1 MMRILRSPRGL
12 LLVLLMLLFVSDLSL
27 GATAVKKV
35 AAGIRHFQAG
45 RFDEADRAFVEAEV
59 SDPEN
64 ATIWFDRACALA
76 AAGDAEKARKFFQ
89 QAALSRDTPLE
100 IRCHYNL
107 GCLAAGQAQALLGE
121 DPESAE
127 QAVREQSITQLLQAV
142 GHYRDCLRLDTG
154 HRDAR
159 HNLELI
165 RLYIKHVQSIWE
177 TRDRE
182 KSRQEKN
189 LLQFLAELEQRQTA
203 LWTTTRGLV
212 SEDDSPRRRQH
223 VKNAATEQRKLR
235 EEIDPLQ
242 EKVAKFFESPKEA
255 APTAPNQ
262 PAQAP
267 ATADPRTQAMQLLQQ
282 LASESNRIMNRAALG
297 LESNDFQS
305 AQQHQREVLDRFN
318 QMFMVAA
325 PFSTLLQRATR
336 QQQQLVDVS
345 TAVAGPAPAGAAA
358 ATSSQDSGAEDSGD
372 GDSETE
378 DAEPPAMAGS
388 AQRDDVALAQQ
399 QSRVAEWSRML
410 TLKAQAEIKQVGANK
425 SADASA
431 PVIGPVDPAAPAGSG
446 AEPPAEAAAQAAQQ
460 RAAMQ
465 AALQKAVSLG
475 PDVERHAQA
484 ATTQLEKTNLTG
496 ALPEQRQALELLKEI
511 AESLAQPPD
520 ENSQQQQDP
529 QQGEQDQQGQSKQGE
544 QNQQQGSSP
553 PQDTSQPSQDPARS
567 PQERALS
574 TLRRARERER
584 QHRDLRKQLQRAAA
598 RRVPVDR
605 DW

>member
-1 MMRILRSPRGL
+1 MIRIARSPQGL
-12 LLVLLMLLFVSDLSL
+12 FLVLLVSLFASDLSV

-35 AAGIRHFQAG
+35 ATGIRHFQAG

-59 SDPEN
+59 SAPEN

-76 AAGDAEKARKFFQ
+76 AAGDVEKARKFFQ

-107 GCLAAGQAQALLGE
+107 GCLAAGQAEALLGE

-127 QAVREQSITQLLQAV
+127 QDVREQSITQLLQAV

-242 EKVAKFFESPKEA
+242 EKVAEFFESPEEA
-255 APTAPNQ
+255 APTGPNQ
-262 PAQAP
+262 PAQDP
-267 ATADPRTQAMQLLQQ
+267 ATDDSRAQAMQLLQQ
-282 LASESNRIMNRAALG
+282 LASESSQIMNRAALA
-297 LESNDFQS
+297 LESNDFQA

-318 QMFMVAA
+318 QMFMVVA
-325 PFSTLLQRATR
+325 PFSTLLQRATQ

-345 TAVAGPAPAGAAA
+345 TAVAGPVPAGAAP
-358 ATSSQDSGAEDSGD
+358 ATSSQDSGTGDSGA
-372 GDSETE
+372 GD
-378 DAEPPAMAGS
+378 AGAPAQAGS

-399 QSRVAEWSRML
+399 QSRVGEWSRML
-410 TLKAQAEIKQVGANK
+410 TLKAQAELKQVGANK
-425 SADASA
+425 PADESA
-431 PVIGPVDPAAPAGSG
+431 PVIGPVDPAAPTGSG
-446 AEPPAEAAAQAAQQ
+446 ADPPAAAAAQAAQQ

-465 AALQKAVSLG
+465 EALQKAVSLG

-484 ATTQLEKTNLTG
+484 ATSQLEKTNVAG

-529 QQGEQDQQGQSKQGE
+529 QQGEQDQQEQSKQGE

>member
-1 MMRILRSPRGL
+1 MIQILRSPRGL
-12 LLVLLMLLFVSDLSL
+12 LLVLLMSLFASDLSL

-35 AAGIRHFQAG
+35 ASGIRHFQAG

-76 AAGDAEKARKFFQ
+76 AAGDVEKARNFFQ

-203 LWTTTRGLV
+203 LWTTTRGLA

-223 VKNAATEQRKLR
+223 GKNAATEQRKLR
-235 EEIDPLQ
+235 EEIEPLQ

-262 PAQAP
+262 PAQDP

-297 LESNDFQS
+297 LESNDFQP

-345 TAVAGPAPAGAAA
+345 TALVGPVPAGAAA
-358 ATSSQDSGAEDSGD
+358 ATSSQDSGAEDSGA
-372 GDSETE
+372 E
-378 DAEPPAMAGS
+378 DAEAPAIAGS

-425 SADASA
+425 SADESA

-484 ATTQLEKTNLTG
+484 ATTQLETTNLAG

-544 QNQQQGSSP
+544 QNPQQGRSP

>member
-1 MMRILRSPRGL
+1 MIRIARSPQGL
-12 LLVLLMLLFVSDLSL
+12 FLVLLVSLFASDLSV

-35 AAGIRHFQAG
+35 ATGIRHFQAG

-59 SDPEN
+59 SAPEN

-76 AAGDAEKARKFFQ
+76 AAGDVEKARKFFQ

-107 GCLAAGQAQALLGE
+107 GCLAAGQAEALLGE

-127 QAVREQSITQLLQAV
+127 QDVREQSITQLLQAV

-165 RLYIKHVQSIWE
+165 RLYIKHIQSIWE

-182 KSRQEKN
+182 KARQEKN

-242 EKVAKFFESPKEA
+242 EKVAEFFESPEEA
-255 APTAPNQ
+255 APTGPNQ
-262 PAQAP
+262 PAQDP
-267 ATADPRTQAMQLLQQ
+267 ATDDSRAQAMQLLQQ
-282 LASESNRIMNRAALG
+282 LASESNQIMNRAALG
-297 LESNDFQS
+297 LESNDFQA

-318 QMFMVAA
+318 QMFMVVA
-325 PFSTLLQRATR
+325 PFSTLLQRATQ

-345 TAVAGPAPAGAAA
+345 TAVAGPVPAGAAP
-358 ATSSQDSGAEDSGD
+358 ATSSQDSGTGDSGA
-372 GDSETE
+372 GD
-378 DAEPPAMAGS
+378 AGAPAQAGS

-399 QSRVAEWSRML
+399 QSRVGEWSRML
-410 TLKAQAEIKQVGANK
+410 TLKAQAELKQVGANK
-425 SADASA
+425 PADESA
-431 PVIGPVDPAAPAGSG
+431 PVIGPVDPAAPTGSG
-446 AEPPAEAAAQAAQQ
+446 AEPPAAAAAQVAQQ

-465 AALQKAVSLG
+465 EALQKAVSLG

-484 ATTQLEKTNLTG
+484 ATSQLEKT
-496 ALPEQRQALELLKEI
+496 
-511 AESLAQPPD
+511 
-520 ENSQQQQDP
+520 
-529 QQGEQDQQGQSKQGE
+529 
-544 QNQQQGSSP
+544 
-553 PQDTSQPSQDPARS
+553 
-567 PQERALS
+567 
-574 TLRRARERER
+574 
-584 QHRDLRKQLQRAAA
+584 
-598 RRVPVDR
+598 
-605 DW
+605 

>member
-1 MMRILRSPRGL
+1 MIQILRSPRGL
-12 LLVLLMLLFVSDLSL
+12 LLVLLMSLFASDLSL

-35 AAGIRHFQAG
+35 ASGIRHFQAG

-76 AAGDAEKARKFFQ
+76 AAGDVEKARNFFQ

-142 GHYRDCLRLDTG
+142 GHYRDCLRLETG

-203 LWTTTRGLV
+203 LWTTTRGLA

-223 VKNAATEQRKLR
+223 GKNAATEQRKLR
-235 EEIDPLQ
+235 EEIEPLQ

-262 PAQAP
+262 PAQDP

-297 LESNDFQS
+297 LESNDFQP

-345 TAVAGPAPAGAAA
+345 TALVGPVPAGAAA
-358 ATSSQDSGAEDSGD
+358 ATSSQDSGAED
-372 GDSETE
+372 
-378 DAEPPAMAGS
+378 AEAPAIAGS

-399 QSRVAEWSRML
+399 QSRVGEWSRML

-425 SADASA
+425 PADESA
-431 PVIGPVDPAAPAGSG
+431 PAIGPVDPAAPTGSG
-446 AEPPAEAAAQAAQQ
+446 VEPPAAAAAQAARGRVRPRRVL
-460 RAAMQ
+460 RAGQGDGRVGVAP
-465 AALQKAVSLG
+465 APHRRRRGRRPDVRTELQKLL
-475 PDVERHAQA
+475 DVR
-484 ATTQLEKTNLTG
+484 TKPKNVL
-496 ALPEQRQALELLKEI
+496 
-511 AESLAQPPD
+511 D
-520 ENSQQQQDP
+520 
-529 QQGEQDQQGQSKQGE
+529 
-544 QNQQQGSSP
+544 
-553 PQDTSQPSQDPARS
+553 
-567 PQERALS
+567 
-574 TLRRARERER
+574 
-584 QHRDLRKQLQRAAA
+584 
-598 RRVPVDR
+598 V
-605 DW
+605 

>member
-1 MMRILRSPRGL
+1 MIRLARCPGGL
-12 LLVLLMLLFVSDLSL
+12 LLVLLISLFASDLSV

-35 AAGIRHFQAG
+35 ADGIRHFQAG
-45 RFDEADRAFVEAEV
+45 RFDAADRAFVEAEV

-76 AAGDAEKARKFFQ
+76 AAGEVEQARKFFQ

-107 GCLAAGQAQALLGE
+107 GCLAAGQAQSLLGE
-121 DPESAE
+121 DPGSAE
-127 QAVREQSITQLLQAV
+127 PEIREQSLAQLLQAV
-142 GHYRDCLRLDTG
+142 GHYRDCLRLDTD

-177 TRDRE
+177 ARDRE

-189 LLQFLAELEQRQTA
+189 LLQFLAELEQRQTS
-203 LWTTTRGLV
+203 LWTTTRELV
-212 SEDDSPRRRQH
+212 SEEDSPRRRQH
-223 VKNAATEQRKLR
+223 VKNTAIDQRKLR
-235 EEIDPLQ
+235 EEIEPLKEKVEEFFQSPEEKPPAGTNQPLQ
-242 EKVAKFFESPKEA
+242 D
-255 APTAPNQ
+255 
-262 PAQAP
+262 P
-267 ATADPRTQAMQLLQQ
+267 ATAAPRTQAIQLLQQ
-282 LASESNRIMNRAALG
+282 LASETNQIMNRAALG
-297 LESNDFQS
+297 LESNEFQA
-305 AQQHQREVLDRFN
+305 AQQYQREVLDRLN

-325 PFSTLLQRATR
+325 PFGNLLQRATQ

-345 TAVAGPAPAGAAA
+345 TAFAGPAPAGAAPA
-358 ATSSQDSGAEDSGD
+358 AASPAAEAED
-372 GDSETE
+372 
-378 DAEPPAMAGS
+378 ARLPATPEA
-388 AQRDDVALAQQ
+388 AQRDYVALGQQ
-399 QSRVAEWSRML
+399 QARVAEWSRML
-410 TLKAQAEIKQVGANK
+410 TLKAQSEIKQAGANDT
-425 SADASA
+425 ANDTATGAA

-446 AEPPAEAAAQAAQQ
+446 AEPPADTAAQAAQQ
-460 RAAMQ
+460 QAAMQ
-465 AALQKAVSLG
+465 EALQKAVSLG

-484 ATTQLEKTNLTG
+484 ATSQLEETDAAG

-511 AESLAQPPD
+511 AKSLAQPPD

-529 QQGEQDQQGQSKQGE
+529 QQGEQNQQEESKQGE
-544 QNQQQGSSP
+544 QNQQQRSAS
-553 PQDTSQPSQDPARS
+553 PQDDSQRSQDPARS
-567 PQERALS
+567 PQEKALS

>member
-1 MMRILRSPRGL
+1 MMIRIARRSAGP
-12 LLVLLMLLFVSDLSL
+12 LLVLLVSLLASDSSL
-27 GATAVKKV
+27 GAIAVKKV

-76 AAGDAEKARKFFQ
+76 AAGEVEKARKYFQ

-121 DPESAE
+121 DPGAAE
-127 QAVREQSITQLLQAV
+127 QAVREQSISQLLQAV
-142 GHYRDCLRLDTG
+142 GHYRDCLRLDAD
-154 HRDAR
+154 HADAR

-177 TRDRE
+177 ARDRE
-182 KSRQEKN
+182 QSRQEKN

-203 LWTTTRGLV
+203 LWAMTRGLA
-212 SEDDSPRRRQH
+212 SEEDSPRRRQQ
-223 VKNAATEQRKLR
+223 VKASATAQRKLR
-235 EEIDPLQ
+235 EEVEPLQ
-242 EKVAKFFESPKEA
+242 EKVAEFFQSPQEA
-255 APTAPNQ
+255 APAGPNP
-262 PAQAP
+262 PAQDP
-267 ATADPRTQAMQLLQQ
+267 AADPRAQAIQLLQQ
-282 LASESNRIMNRAALG
+282 LASESNQIMNRAALG
-297 LESNDFQS
+297 LESNDFEA
-305 AQQHQREVLDRFN
+305 AQQQQREVLDRFN

-325 PFSTLLQRATR
+325 PFGNLLQRATQ

-345 TAVAGPAPAGAAA
+345 TAVVEPSPTAA
-358 ATSSQDSGAEDSGD
+358 ATDAASS
-372 GDSETE
+372 DSETGNSE
-378 DAEPPAMAGS
+378 TGGTETGGTQTSATAGA

-410 TLKAQAEIKQVGANK
+410 TLKAEAEIKQTAANET
-425 SADASA
+425 AHESA
-431 PVIGPVDPAAPAGSG
+431 PLIGPVDPSAPAGSG
-446 AEPPAEAAAQAAQQ
+446 AEPSAGAAAQAAEQ
-460 RAAMQ
+460 RAALQ
-465 AALQKAVSLG
+465 EALQKAVSLG

-484 ATTQLEKTNLTG
+484 AASQLEKTHVAD
-496 ALPEQRQALELLKEI
+496 ALPDQRQALELLKEI
-511 AESLAQPPD
+511 GKSLEQPPD
-520 ENSQQQQDP
+520 ENSQQQQNP
-529 QQGEQDQQGQSKQGE
+529 EEGEQEQQQDSQQGE
-544 QNQQQGSSP
+544 QNQQQDSSSP
-553 PQDTSQPSQDPARS
+553 QDPTKS
-567 PQERALS
+567 PQEKALS

-598 RRVPVDR
+598 GRVPVDR